1 MSHMPPAMMD
11 TNTQVRART
20 WPKVAVVILNW
31 NGYEHTRECLRSLE
45 QISYANHEVIVVD
58 NGSTDGSAERLQDG
72 FPWCR
77 FVRNRRNLGFAA
89 GCNTG
94 IRYALRRKAEHVLL
108 LNNDAVLTRDALEP
122 AVQAMERDSSIGL
135 IGGKIYYKNRPRVFW
150 YAGGTVNLLL
160 GRAVV
165 RGEGESDRGQY
176 DEACEVGFVTGAM
189 MLISRRVLETVGML
203 EEAYFFSTEEYDYS
217 LSVRRAGY
225 KLLYV
230 PEFVSHHATWGSHKG
245 LADPKIWYCV
255 FRCRLI
261 FQSRFHSKAYLRL
274 WTLVFAAYYLTL
286 APLRHLHR
294 GRAAL
299 RGCRV
304 ALKAAIRDHRRA
316 SRLGVTEAD
325 LRRFE
330 REFYGRPQA
339 DAGRTSTQAD
349 TCICR

>member
-1 MSHMPPAMMD
+1 MMD
-11 TNTQVRART
+11 SDTQVRARI
-20 WPKVAVVILNW
+20 WPKVSVIVLNW
-31 NGYEHTRECLRSLE
+31 NGYEHTSECLRSLA
-45 QISYANHEVIVVD
+45 QISYPNHEVIIVD
-58 NGSTDGSAERLQDG
+58 NGSTDGSAQALQDG

-89 GCNTG
+89 GCNAG
-94 IRYALRRKAEHVLL
+94 IRDALRRKAEYVLL
-108 LNNDAVLTRDALEP
+108 LNNDAVLAHDALEP
-122 AVQAMERDSSIGL
+122 AVKAMEADSSVGL

-165 RGEGESDRGQY
+165 RGEGELDRGQY
-176 DEACEVGFVTGAM
+176 DETCEVAFVTGAM

-217 LSVRRAGY
+217 LRVRRAGY
-225 KLLYV
+225 RLLYV
-230 PEFVSHHATWGSHKG
+230 PGLVSHHATWGSHKG

-261 FQSRFHSKAYLRL
+261 FQSRFHSKAYFRL
-274 WTLVFAAYYLTL
+274 WTLVFLTYYLTL

-294 GRAAL
+294 GREAL
-299 RGCRV
+299 RGCQA

-316 SRLGVTEAD
+316 PRLAVTEAD

-330 REFYGRPQA
+330 QEFY
-339 DAGRTSTQAD
+339 AGLERGSGPPVAEAYT
-349 TCICR
+349 